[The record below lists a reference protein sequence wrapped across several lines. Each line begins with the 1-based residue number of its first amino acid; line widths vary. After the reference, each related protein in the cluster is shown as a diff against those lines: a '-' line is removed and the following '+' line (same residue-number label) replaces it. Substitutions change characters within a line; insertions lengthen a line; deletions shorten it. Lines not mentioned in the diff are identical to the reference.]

1 MNKLEPVH
9 ENAIDLLVAGMKQIE
24 VAKEL
29 GVNPRTV
36 RRWTDSELFIK
47 ELEKAHVQARKLHQD
62 ELALFNAERLATQRT
77 AMSQIHAALKDP
89 NTPFEMRA
97 LCLKLTMQDIQASQR
112 QQTAQ
117 AWREK
122 VHAEKRADHLAKE
135 ERQREDHLK
144 TISAI
149 KKMDDCM
156 QYLERTNVV
165 PPIEGDDD
173 DEQDKSGQ
181 APCGPNGPT
190 GDVHEK
196 ADKTGHLP
204 TSGAVIAKA
213 AKSGHSPMK
222 TPPVVQPVKP
232 FRYPPVVKKADTT
245 GQPKKK
251 ETASAL

>member
-9 ENAIDLLVAGMKQIE
+9 EQAIDLLVANESQINI
-24 VAKEL
+24 ARIL

-112 QQTAQ
+112 QHTAQ

-122 VHAEKRADHLAKE
+122 VYAEKRADRLAKE
-135 ERQREDHLK
+135 AKQREDHLN

-156 QYLERTNVV
+156 QFLERGKVV
-165 PPIEGDDD
+165 PPIEDDDD

-181 APCGPNGPT
+181 APCGPGGPR
-190 GDVHEK
+190 GVLHEK

-204 TSGAVIAKA
+204 APGTFIAKA
-213 AKSGHSPMK
+213 DKSGHSPMK
-222 TPPVVQPVKP
+222 TPPLVQPVKP
-232 FRYPPVVKKADTT
+232 FRYPPVEKKADTT
-245 GQPKKK
+245 GQP
-251 ETASAL
+251 APAI